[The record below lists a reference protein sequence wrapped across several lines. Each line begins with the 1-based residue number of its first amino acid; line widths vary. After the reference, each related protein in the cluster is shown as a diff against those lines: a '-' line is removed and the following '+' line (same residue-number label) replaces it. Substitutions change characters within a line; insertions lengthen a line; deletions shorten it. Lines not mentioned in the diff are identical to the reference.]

1 MTETRKRKKSYAMRV
16 GVYPG
21 SFDPVT
27 LGHLDIIER
36 GAKIV
41 DKLIVGVLL
50 NGMKNPMFTVE
61 QRIDLLKD
69 ATKHLKNVEIR
80 PFQGLLVDFLQQEG
94 ATEVIRG
101 LRAVTDFEYELQA
114 NRNLYPDMETVFL
127 TTNVQYSFISSTIV
141 KDVLR
146 HNGDVSHFVPQS
158 VLEKIYKLGGSNYGS
173 SNGN

>member
-1 MTETRKRKKSYAMRV
+1 MRV

-61 QRIDLLKD
+61 QRIELLKE
-69 ATKHLKNVEIR
+69 ATKHLENVEIR
-80 PFQGLLVDFLQQEG
+80 PFQGLLVDFLRQES
-94 ATEVIRG
+94 ATVVIRG
-101 LRAVTDFEYELQA
+101 LRAVTDFEYELQMAQA

-146 HNGDVSHFVPQS
+146 HNGDVSHFVPQAA
-158 VLEKIYKLGGSNYGS
+158 LEKIYKLGGSNYGS

>member
-1 MTETRKRKKSYAMRV
+1 MRV

-50 NGMKNPMFTVE
+50 NSTKNPMFSVE
-61 QRIDLLKD
+61 QRIELLEK
-69 ATKHLKNVEIR
+69 ATAHLPNVEIR
-80 PFQGLLVDFLQQEG
+80 PFEGLLVDFLRQEG
-94 ATEVIRG
+94 ATVVIRG
-101 LRAVTDFEYELQA
+101 LRAVTDFEYELQMAQA
-114 NRNLYPDMETVFL
+114 NRNLYSEMETIFL

-146 HNGDVSHFVPQS
+146 HNGDVGHFVPVS
-158 VLEKIYKLGGSNYGS
+158 VLDKIYQFRR
-173 SNGN
+173 

>member
-1 MTETRKRKKSYAMRV
+1 MRV

-61 QRIDLLKD
+61 QRIELLKE
-69 ATKHLKNVEIR
+69 ATKHIPNVEVR
-80 PFQGLLVDFLQQEG
+80 PFQGLLVDFLRQEG

-101 LRAVTDFEYELQA
+101 LRAVTDFEYELQMAQA
-114 NRNLYPDMETVFL
+114 NRNLYPEMETVFL

-141 KDVLR
+141 KDILR
-146 HNGDVSHFVPQS
+146 HNWDVSHFVPET
-158 VLEKIYKLGGSNYGS
+158 VLEKIYTLGGSNYGS

>member
-1 MTETRKRKKSYAMRV
+1 MRI

-41 DKLIVGVLL
+41 DKLVVGVLL
-50 NGMKNPMFTVE
+50 NGMKNPMFSVE
-61 QRIDLLKD
+61 QRIQLLQE
-69 ATKHLKNVEIR
+69 ATKHIPNVEIR
-80 PFQGLLVDFLQQEG
+80 PFQGLLVDFLKQED

-101 LRAVTDFEYELQA
+101 LRAVTDFEYELQMAQA
-114 NRNLYPDMETVFL
+114 NRSLYPEMETVFL

-146 HNGDVSHFVPQS
+146 HNGDVSHFVPES
-158 VLEKIYKLGGSNYGS
+158 VLDMIYKLGGSNYGS

>member
-1 MTETRKRKKSYAMRV
+1 MRV

-50 NGMKNPMFTVE
+50 NSTKNPMFSVE
-61 QRIDLLKD
+61 QRIELLEK
-69 ATKHLKNVEIR
+69 ATAHLPNVEIR
-80 PFQGLLVDFLQQEG
+80 PFEGLLVDFLRQEG
-94 ATEVIRG
+94 ATVVIRG
-101 LRAVTDFEYELQA
+101 LRAVTDFEYELQMAQA
-114 NRNLYPDMETVFL
+114 NRNLYSEMETIFL

-146 HNGDVSHFVPQS
+146 HNGDVGHFVPAS
-158 VLEKIYKLGGSNYGS
+158 VLDKIYQFRR
-173 SNGN
+173 

>member
-1 MTETRKRKKSYAMRV
+1 MRI

-50 NGMKNPMFTVE
+50 NGMKNPMFSVE
-61 QRIDLLKD
+61 QRIQLLKE
-69 ATKHLKNVEIR
+69 ATKHLSNVEIR
-80 PFQGLLVDFLQQEG
+80 PFQGLLVDFLKQEG

-101 LRAVTDFEYELQA
+101 LRAVTDFEYELQMAQA
-114 NRNLYPDMETVFL
+114 NRNLYPEMETVFL

-141 KDVLR
+141 KDILR

-158 VLEKIYKLGGSNYGS
+158 VLEMIYNLGGSNYGS

>member
-1 MTETRKRKKSYAMRV
+1 MRI

-50 NGMKNPMFTVE
+50 NGMKNPMFAVE
-61 QRIDLLKD
+61 QRIELLRE
-69 ATKHLKNVEIR
+69 ATKHLDNVEVR
-80 PFQGLLVDFLQQEG
+80 PFQGLLVDFLRQEG

-101 LRAVTDFEYELQA
+101 LRAVTDFEYELQMAQA
-114 NRNLYPDMETVFL
+114 NRNLYPEMETIFL

-146 HNGDVSHFVPQS
+146 HDGDVSHFVPQT
-158 VLEKIYKLGGSNYGS
+158 VLDKIYK
-173 SNGN
+173 

>member
-1 MTETRKRKKSYAMRV
+1 MRV

-61 QRIDLLKD
+61 QRIELLKD
-69 ATKHLKNVEIR
+69 ATKHLNNVEIR
-80 PFQGLLVDFLQQEG
+80 PFQGLLVDFLRQEG
-94 ATEVIRG
+94 ATVVIRG
-101 LRAVTDFEYELQA
+101 LRAVTDFEYELQMAQA

-146 HNGDVSHFVPQS
+146 HNGDVSHFVPQAA
-158 VLEKIYKLGGSNYGS
+158 LEKIYKLGGSNYGS

>member
-1 MTETRKRKKSYAMRV
+1 MRML
-16 GVYPG
+16 YPG

-50 NGMKNPMFTVE
+50 NGMKNPMFSVE
-61 QRIDLLKD
+61 QRIQLLKE
-69 ATKHLKNVEIR
+69 ATKHLPNVEIR
-80 PFQGLLVDFLQQEG
+80 PFQGLLVDFLKQEG

-101 LRAVTDFEYELQA
+101 LRAVTDFEYELQMAQA
-114 NRNLYPDMETVFL
+114 NRNLYPEMETVFL

-141 KDVLR
+141 KDILR

-158 VLEKIYKLGGSNYGS
+158 VLEMIYNLGGSNYGS

>member
-1 MTETRKRKKSYAMRV
+1 MRV

-61 QRIDLLKD
+61 QRIELLKD
-69 ATKHLKNVEIR
+69 ATKHLSNVEIR
-80 PFQGLLVDFLQQEG
+80 PFQGLLVDFLRQEG
-94 ATEVIRG
+94 ATVVIRG
-101 LRAVTDFEYELQA
+101 LRAVTDFEYELQMAQA

-146 HNGDVSHFVPQS
+146 HNGDVSHFVPQAA
-158 VLEKIYKLGGSNYGS
+158 LEKIYKLGGSNYGS

>member
-1 MTETRKRKKSYAMRV
+1 MRI

-41 DKLIVGVLL
+41 DKLVVGVLL
-50 NGMKNPMFTVE
+50 NGTKNAMFSVE
-61 QRIDLLKD
+61 QRIQLLKQ
-69 ATKHLKNVEIR
+69 ATKHLPNVEVR
-80 PFQGLLVDFLQQEG
+80 PFEGLLVDFLKQEK
-94 ATEVIRG
+94 ALVVIRG
-101 LRAVTDFEYELQA
+101 LRAVTDFEYELQMAQA

-141 KDVLR
+141 KDILR
-146 HNGDVSHFVPQS
+146 HEGDVGHFVPES
-158 VLEKIYKLGGSNYGS
+158 VLDMIYQFRR
-173 SNGN
+173 

>member
-1 MTETRKRKKSYAMRV
+1 MRI

-50 NGMKNPMFTVE
+50 NGMKNPMFSVE
-61 QRIDLLKD
+61 QRIQLLKE
-69 ATKHLKNVEIR
+69 ATKHLHNVEIR
-80 PFQGLLVDFLQQEG
+80 HLQGLLVDFLKQEG

-101 LRAVTDFEYELQA
+101 LRAVTDFEYELQMAQA
-114 NRNLYPDMETVFL
+114 NRNLYPEMETVFL

-141 KDVLR
+141 KDILR

-158 VLEKIYKLGGSNYGS
+158 VLEMIYNLGGSNYGS

>member
-1 MTETRKRKKSYAMRV
+1 MRV

-50 NGMKNPMFTVE
+50 NSTKNPMFSVE
-61 QRIDLLKD
+61 QRIELLEK
-69 ATKHLKNVEIR
+69 ATAHLPNVEIR
-80 PFQGLLVDFLQQEG
+80 PFEGLLVDFLRQEG
-94 ATEVIRG
+94 ATMVIRG
-101 LRAVTDFEYELQA
+101 LRAVTDFEYELQMAQA
-114 NRNLYPDMETVFL
+114 NRNLYSEMETIFL

-146 HNGDVSHFVPQS
+146 HNGDVGHFVPAS
-158 VLEKIYKLGGSNYGS
+158 VLEKIYQFRR
-173 SNGN
+173 

>member
-1 MTETRKRKKSYAMRV
+1 MRV

-61 QRIDLLKD
+61 QRIELLKE
-69 ATKHLKNVEIR
+69 ATKHLDNVEIR
-80 PFQGLLVDFLQQEG
+80 PFQGLLVDFLRQES
-94 ATEVIRG
+94 ATVVIRG
-101 LRAVTDFEYELQA
+101 LRAVTDFEYELQMAQA
-114 NRNLYPDMETVFL
+114 NRNLYPDMETIFL

-146 HNGDVSHFVPQS
+146 HNGDVSHFVPQTA
-158 VLEKIYKLGGSNYGS
+158 LEKIYKLGGSNYGS

>member
-1 MTETRKRKKSYAMRV
+1 MRI

-50 NGMKNPMFTVE
+50 NGMKNPMFSVE
-61 QRIDLLKD
+61 QRIQLLKE
-69 ATKHLKNVEIR
+69 ATKHLPNVEIR
-80 PFQGLLVDFLQQEG
+80 PFQGLLVDFLKQEG

-101 LRAVTDFEYELQA
+101 LRAVTDFEYELQMAQA
-114 NRNLYPDMETVFL
+114 NRNLYPEMETVFL

-141 KDVLR
+141 KDILR

-158 VLEKIYKLGGSNYGS
+158 VLEMIYNLGGCNYGS